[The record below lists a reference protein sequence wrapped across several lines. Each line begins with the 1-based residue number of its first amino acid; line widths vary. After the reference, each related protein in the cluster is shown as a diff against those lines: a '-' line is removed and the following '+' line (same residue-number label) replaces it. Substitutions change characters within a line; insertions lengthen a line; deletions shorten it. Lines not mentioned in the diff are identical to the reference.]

1 MKFYVSVSLR
11 EEEGRDLLGKRTMD
25 FKVSYLDAGLT
36 NSYFTDSDQLVV
48 GSVQH
53 HSSPSSSH
61 HNNTVSTAPQRVNR
75 RYKTQLRDFLSTCRT
90 KRKLTHHAGPST
102 TAGTTT
108 TSGAALP
115 NTMAAVDYIAAT
127 DTSSA
132 AAAAVAAAYSN
143 LNNMY
148 TTPYPTTAVA
158 GSPADTYMGH
168 SGNFHQSLYPAAA
181 ALDNRFLAATTENL
195 FHQYRPLGTYYPD
208 YHHAAATTPYVSNGF
223 LDMSPRATTCSLPT
237 YDTSPAASGT
247 HHHMHHQ
254 LTGKTSDADKLYS
267 CQQLVDT
274 TPTSKYATVVDSSR
288 GYVVAS
294 GKCLDV
300 ASPYSVSPTGA
311 VTIQPIVM
319 TSSSPSVIGDITHNK
334 LVVTGGK
341 AGSKHSPSMDGMSS
355 SNSAGSSPTATSANG
370 LITPKLEDI
379 KTEVSLL
386 QSGSPPAHHQVT
398 SHHINNQQVVQA
410 PATPTD
416 ILPHQYSPP
425 ISTSDTPRQTVLM
438 WGSGG
443 TTTLNHVASTGSS
456 SRSPPPNVI
465 VNSVS
470 SNPGTPVVTT
480 LSNGTPTSYGVHPQ
494 TDPSPVSKKY
504 NSTGSDP
511 LKSLVEMNSMGG
523 GDPGNA
529 CKWTKPEPV
538 SSASPT
544 HPASSPALSAK
555 SYHHHHQHHQV
566 VTTHHHHHHHH
577 QHSGGLAYSETGA
590 GSEVW
595 PVHHQYHQYYPYTT
609 PYHHHAPQ

>member
-1 MKFYVSVSLR
+1 
-11 EEEGRDLLGKRTMD
+11 MD

-61 HNNTVSTAPQRVNR
+61 HSTTLSTAPQRVNR

-90 KRKLTHHAGPST
+90 KRKLTHVGNT
-102 TAGTTT
+102 TPT
-108 TSGAALP
+108 GATNTA
-115 NTMAAVDYIAAT
+115 NTMAAVDYITAT
-127 DTSSA
+127 DSTSA

-148 TTPYPTTAVA
+148 TTPYPSTAVA
-158 GSPADTYMGH
+158 ASPADNGLTTYMGH
-168 SGNFHQSLYPAAA
+168 SGNFHQTLYPAAA
-181 ALDNRFLAATTENL
+181 ALDNRFLAATTENI

-223 LDMSPRATTCSLPT
+223 LDMSPRATTCTLPT
-237 YDTSPAASGT
+237 YDSSPT
-247 HHHMHHQ
+247 TMHQ
-254 LTGKTSDADKLYS
+254 LTGKTGDSDKLYS

-274 TPTSKYATVVDSSR
+274 SPTSKYATVVDTSR
-288 GYVVAS
+288 SYVVATNIGNT

-300 ASPYSVSPTGA
+300 TSPYSVSPSA
-311 VTIQPIVM
+311 VTLQPIVM
-319 TSSSPSVIGDITHNK
+319 ASTSPSVIGDMTSHNK
-334 LVVTGGK
+334 IVVTGGK
-341 AGSKHSPSMDGMSS
+341 TTSKHSPSMDGMSS
-355 SNSAGSSPTATSANG
+355 SNSAGSSPAATTANG

-386 QSGSPPAHHQVT
+386 QTGSPPTHHQLTV
-398 SHHINNQQVVQA
+398 HHMTQQQQVVQA
-410 PATPTD
+410 AP
-416 ILPHQYSPP
+416 IPHHYSPP
-425 ISTSDTPRQTVLM
+425 APAEGTPRQTVLM

-443 TTTLNHVASTGSS
+443 TTTLNHTASSGSS
-456 SRSPPPNVI
+456 SRSPPPNAI
-465 VNSVS
+465 VN

-480 LSNGTPTSYGVHPQ
+480 MSNGTPTPYGAHP
-494 TDPSPVSKKY
+494 DASPVNKKY
-504 NSTGSDP
+504 NSNDP
-511 LKSLVEMNSMGG
+511 LKSLAEMNSMSGG
-523 GDPGNA
+523 GGVD
-529 CKWTKPEPV
+529 CKWSGGGVAKPEPV

-544 HPASSPALSAK
+544 HPVGSPAKS

-566 VTTHHHHHHHH
+566 VTSHHHHHHHQHH
-577 QHSGGLAYSETGA
+577 QHSGGLAYNETGA